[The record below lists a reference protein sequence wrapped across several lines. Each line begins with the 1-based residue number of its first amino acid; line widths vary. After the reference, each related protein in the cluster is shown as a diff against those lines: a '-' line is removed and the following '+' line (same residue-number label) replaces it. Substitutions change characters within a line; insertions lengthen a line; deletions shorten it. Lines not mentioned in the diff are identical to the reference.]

1 MTQVQ
6 KVTDKRIEE
15 LLNKYDQTMSDL
27 PKQYT
32 TDQKSAAIRTACECY
47 MDQSGYEAM
56 GSYICRLADIIDRM
70 DWALT
75 NAGAKDNAAEK
86 EQPGGMDMSRMVM
99 TYDPDTGNIL
109 KAEDLT
115 PFELTAINAYVLDI
129 ANSHPERYE
138 INVISKAAEAE
149 EE

>member
-75 NAGAKDNAAEK
+75 NAGVK
-86 EQPGGMDMSRMVM
+86 EQPADLSGMSRMVM